1 MVRIHIKHHVSSMRN
16 LNENYGSEVRM
27 QHGFLV
33 ADKQPGM
40 TSHDV
45 VSVARRSLET
55 RKVGH
60 SGTLDPMATGIL
72 VLGFNNGTR
81 LLQYITD
88 GDKDY
93 RATIVLGSA
102 TVTDDSQGEV
112 INSTDASHITD
123 EQIKDEIAKMRGTIL
138 QRPSSVSAVKIDGE
152 RAYNRV
158 RSGEDVV
165 LPAREVTISSLE
177 VPQIRRMGSAIE
189 VDIHVTCSAG
199 TFIRA
204 IARDCGDGLGV
215 GGHLNSL
222 RRTRIAGFGLDQAI
236 TLDQLKSKDFETLDL
251 ADVARTTF
259 VAREIAMDEKIELS
273 FGRALAANPDGKIYA
288 GIDSSNQLIAL
299 LQNVDGKAK
308 PIAVF
313 AAAN

>member
-1 MVRIHIKHHVSSMRN
+1 
-16 LNENYGSEVRM
+16 M

-33 ADKQPGM
+33 VDKQPGM

-60 SGTLDPMATGIL
+60 AGTLDPMATGIL
-72 VLGFNNGTR
+72 ILGFNNGTR

-93 RATIVLGSA
+93 RATMVLGSA

-123 EQIKDEIAKMRGTIL
+123 EQIEDEIAKMRGTIL

-177 VPQIRRMGSAIE
+177 ILQIRRMGSGIE

-204 IARDCGDGLGV
+204 IARDCGAALGV

-222 RRTRIAGFGLDQAI
+222 RRTRIAGFGLERAI
-236 TLDQLKSKDFETLDL
+236 TLDQLKSKDFQTLDI
-251 ADVARTTF
+251 ADVARATF
-259 VAREIAMDEKIELS
+259 AVREIALDEKIELS
-273 FGRALAANPDGKIYA
+273 FGRALVANPDNNIYA

-299 LQNVDGKAK
+299 LQNVEGKAK

-313 AAAN
+313 APAN